1 MASNSTEY
9 QENGGSSS
17 PCGKLRVLFLAS
29 EWGSSKG
36 GLSTMNRELAIN
48 TAQHSSVDV
57 TFFVPQCNDE
67 DKRAALSHK
76 IKLVEATRQPGM
88 EKLQWLSFLPDD
100 LHIDVV
106 VGHGIKLGPQANA
119 IKKAQKCK
127 WVQVVHTIPEE
138 LGMYKTYANPIS
150 GAEEK
155 HKIEVELCQL
165 ADFVVSIG
173 PKLNE
178 AFCCYLSSCKKD
190 DVVFNFTPGIFSEF
204 LEVQQVAERKGK
216 FQILL
221 FGRGDEEDFLVKGFD
236 LAAEAVASL
245 DNIKLV
251 FVGAPEG
258 ELEEVKNRFLKC
270 GIRATDLTVR
280 SFLKDRQS
288 LKRLFCEVD
297 LVVMPSRTEGFG
309 LTALEALSAGLPILV
324 SRNSGFGEA
333 LGEVLFGQY
342 FVVHSDNVQ
351 EWVNAIK
358 VLRDSDRKKR
368 LKESR
373 ELRSSYAKTY
383 CWKEQ
388 CEAFVRKMISLVQ
401 GKSFYHFSISF
412 RFNIFISQKALS
424 SPKRNTYE
432 PTILTYV
439 RVNPSSSFFT

>member
-1 MASNSTEY
+1 
-9 QENGGSSS
+9 
-17 PCGKLRVLFLAS
+17 
-29 EWGSSKG
+29 
-36 GLSTMNRELAIN
+36 MNRELAIN

-178 AFCCYLSSCKKD
+178 AFRCYLSSCKKD

-401 GKSFYHFSISF
+401 GKSFYHFSI
-412 RFNIFISQKALS
+412 
-424 SPKRNTYE
+424 
-432 PTILTYV
+432 
-439 RVNPSSSFFT
+439 

>member
-1 MASNSTEY
+1 MASNSTEH
-9 QENGGSSS
+9 QENGEFPS

-29 EWGSSKG
+29 EWGSSEG
-36 GLSTMNRELAIN
+36 GLSTINRELAIN

-57 TFFVPQCNDE
+57 TFFVPRCNDE
-67 DKRAALSHK
+67 DKKAALGHK
-76 IKLVEATRQPGM
+76 IKLVQAKSYPGM
-88 EKLQWLSFLPDD
+88 GELQWLSFLPDD

-106 VGHGIKLGPQANA
+106 VGHGIKLGLQANA
-119 IKKAQKCK
+119 IRMVQKCK
-127 WVQVVHTIPEE
+127 WVHVVHTVPEE
-138 LGMYKTYANPIS
+138 LGMYKMYANPIS
-150 GAEEK
+150 SAEEK
-155 HKIEVELCQL
+155 HEIEVELCQL

-178 AFCCYLSSCKKD
+178 AFCSYLSWCKKD
-190 DVVFNFTPGIFSEF
+190 EMIFNFTPGIFSEF
-204 LEVQQVAERKGK
+204 LELEQIAERKGK
-216 FQILL
+216 FQVLV
-221 FGRGDEEDFLVKGFD
+221 FGRGDQVKGFHV
-236 LAAEAVASL
+236 AAGAVASL

-251 FVGAPEG
+251 FVGAAER
-258 ELEEVKNRFLKC
+258 ELEEVRNCFLKC
-270 GIRATDLTVR
+270 GIHATNLTVT

-297 LVVMPSRTEGFG
+297 LVVMPSRTEGFE

-342 FVVHSDNVQ
+342 FVVHSDDVQ

-388 CEAFVRKMISLVQ
+388 CEALVRKMISLVQ

-412 RFNIFISQKALS
+412 RFNIFIS
-424 SPKRNTYE
+424 
-432 PTILTYV
+432 
-439 RVNPSSSFFT
+439 

>member
-1 MASNSTEY
+1 M
-9 QENGGSSS
+9 
-17 PCGKLRVLFLAS
+17 
-29 EWGSSKG
+29 
-36 GLSTMNRELAIN
+36 
-48 TAQHSSVDV
+48 
-57 TFFVPQCNDE
+57 
-67 DKRAALSHK
+67 
-76 IKLVEATRQPGM
+76 
-88 EKLQWLSFLPDD
+88 
-100 LHIDVV
+100 
-106 VGHGIKLGPQANA
+106 
-119 IKKAQKCK
+119 
-127 WVQVVHTIPEE
+127 
-138 LGMYKTYANPIS
+138 
-150 GAEEK
+150 
-155 HKIEVELCQL
+155 

-178 AFCCYLSSCKKD
+178 AFRCYLSSCKKD
-190 DVVFNFTPGIFSEF
+190 NVVFNFTPGIFSEF

-258 ELEEVKNRFLKC
+258 ELEEVKNRFLRC

-401 GKSFYHFSISF
+401 GKSFYHFSKSF

-439 RVNPSSSFFT
+439 RVNPSSIFFT